1 MASSAPGDATQAP
14 FGARAVS
21 PSPSPSPSPPGS
33 CPSPA
38 SHLGQQE
45 SAQASRSSSS
55 GWSLESATT
64 KSSVSKIPGR
74 SNLPAEAASNPHHIV
89 KRGTVT
95 GFRNPYP
102 SYSNPIGIRSAMRN
116 IFWPLVRGRIKRP
129 DTSSPS
135 IPVVKP
141 EWLASR
147 TGSDKLRA
155 TWLGHACYYVEF
167 PSGLRVLFDPVFEK
181 HCSPWAMMG
190 PNRYTPAPCSLDEVP
205 IVDAIVIS
213 HSHYDHLSH
222 TSVTELQRRHGQA
235 QFFVGL
241 GLERWFRRCGINN
254 VTELDWWEEAELKV
268 EVEVRGS
275 QGKTRCLTARIEC
288 LPSQHTSGRGL
299 LDHDTTLWCSW
310 AVRSGQRSVW
320 FGGDTGYRAV
330 PPGAASFS
338 PSASPGSPQVDPDY
352 YTPELK
358 DLPRCPQFAQIG
370 QLRGPFDLGLV
381 PIGAYSPR
389 VAFSAMHAS
398 PADAVEIFR
407 DTRCERAMGIHWGT
421 WALTLEDITEPP
433 ELLKQAME
441 LRDMPATGVFDVC
454 AIGESREF

>member
-1 MASSAPGDATQAP
+1 MAWECGSSQTPSCAGHGEQ
-14 FGARAVS
+14 RA
-21 PSPSPSPSPPGS
+21 
-33 CPSPA
+33 
-38 SHLGQQE
+38 
-45 SAQASRSSSS
+45 SSSS
-55 GWSLESATT
+55 WDCWLESATS
-64 KSSVSKIPGR
+64 KSSVTRIAGR

-89 KRGTVT
+89 KGGRVR

-116 IFWPLVRGRIKRP
+116 IVWPLVRGRIKRP
-129 DTSSPS
+129 DTSSPG
-135 IPVVKP
+135 IDVVKP

-147 TGSDKLRA
+147 RGSDKLRA

-167 PSGLRVLFDPVFEK
+167 PSGLRVLFDPVFER
-181 HCSPWAMMG
+181 HCSPWAMLG
-190 PNRYTPAPCSLDEVP
+190 PTRYTPAPCSLDDVP

-222 TSVTELQRRHGQA
+222 TSVVELQRRHPQA
-235 QFFVGL
+235 QFLVGL
-241 GLERWFRRCGINN
+241 GLEEWFRQCGIDK
-254 VTELDWWEEAELKV
+254 VTELDWWEEAELRVEV

-275 QGKTRCLTARIEC
+275 PAKTRCLEARIEC

-299 LDHDTTLWCSW
+299 LDRDTTLWCSW
-310 AVRSGQRSVW
+310 AVRSDERSVW
-320 FGGDTGYRAV
+320 FGGDTGYRAI
-330 PPGAASFS
+330 PPAAAASQSAASQS
-338 PSASPGSPQVDPDY
+338 PASQSPDPDY
-352 YTPELK
+352 YTPDLQ

-370 QLRGPFDLGLV
+370 RLRGPFDLGLV

-407 DTRCERAMGIHWGT
+407 DTRCKRAMGIHWGT
-421 WALTLEDITEPP
+421 WALTLEQVGEPP
-433 ELLKQAME
+433 ELLKQALE
-441 LRDMPATGVFDVC
+441 LRGMPATGVFDVC